1 MQEKMKPDR
10 AQAPLLLKII
20 SPTNT
25 TGITDRALEMGQGQG
40 AKLLGKSRKLRNS
53 PFRLIKYGFS
63 FKSSLEDLIGPQI
76 QCLFLSHSLSHS
88 LPHAPTFNI
97 HEQTWPILLSVHGIP
112 RAEFKITTVIVFSKE
127 SGTVKTS
134 ILFP

>member
-10 AQAPLLLKII
+10 AQVPLRLKII

-25 TGITDRALEMGQGQG
+25 IGITDRALEMGQGQG
-40 AKLLGKSRKLRNS
+40 AKLLGKSRKLHNS

-76 QCLFLSHSLSHS
+76 QCLFLSHFLPLILSPPPQHS
-88 LPHAPTFNI
+88 KSMSKPG
-97 HEQTWPILLSVHGIP
+97 QYYYQSM
-112 RAEFKITTVIVFSKE
+112 EFQGLNSKQ
-127 SGTVKTS
+127 
-134 ILFP
+134 LQW